1 MNANNYFTFFV
12 FLRIAFSTENH
23 TPLQRLDMLP
33 FIQEFSESIS
43 CFTTCPTKIPGVL
56 TIRVPFQ
63 SCLLVQN
70 TSRNV
75 TDTLTIELKP
85 EDVWGHSKFLNGM

>member
-1 MNANNYFTFFV
+1 MTANNDFTFSV
-12 FLRIAFSTENH
+12 FLRTAFSTKNH
-23 TPLQRLDMLP
+23 TPLQRLDMFP

-43 CFTTCPTKIPGVL
+43 WFTACPTKIPGVL
-56 TIRVPFQ
+56 TIRRVPFQ
-63 SCLLVQN
+63 SCLLGQN

-75 TDTLTIELKP
+75 TDTLTELTP